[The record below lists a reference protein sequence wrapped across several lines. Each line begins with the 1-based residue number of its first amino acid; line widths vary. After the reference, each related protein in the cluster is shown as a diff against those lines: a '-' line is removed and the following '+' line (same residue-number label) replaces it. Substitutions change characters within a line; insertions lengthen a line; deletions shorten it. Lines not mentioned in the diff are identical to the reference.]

1 MGLTECFNTQKPRH
15 LEASLLLL
23 VAVTT
28 YYMIETH
35 ALLALFQTH
44 TPFVPE

>member
-1 MGLTECFNTQKPRH
+1 
-15 LEASLLLL
+15 L

-44 TPFVPE
+44 TPFVPEWVWQTSFL